1 MKILCPVDFSGP
13 ADHAEAQ
20 AIELARALG
29 SELIFL
35 HVAVATALYGEETGL
50 VDNTAV
56 YQAEQEWADKRL
68 DERVS
73 AARTTGVSARAV
85 RRVGVPFDE
94 IVKAAGEEGAG
105 MIVMGTHGR
114 SGLDRLLV
122 GSVTER
128 VVRLAP
134 CPVLTVRETT
144 PPVQVPSSPASSAVA
159 AGESGPADP
168 ATASAAPLVDIRTIM
183 TRDPITIDPEA
194 PVGTALAVMRER
206 RVRHLLVVGEDDRLL
221 GVVTDRDLQN
231 AAFAPA
237 IAEHLPESRRQ
248 QLRGLAEALEN
259 LRVREVMTGEVVTIR
274 PGAPVAQAAALMLEG
289 RFSGLPVVE
298 NGQLV
303 GIVTKRDVLRALA
316 ARLPAVRGFDPDTFL
331 W

>member
-13 ADHAEAQ
+13 ADHAETQ

-35 HVAVATALYGEETGL
+35 HVAVATALYGEEAGL

-56 YQAEQEWADKRL
+56 HEAEQEWADKRL

-73 AARTTGVSARAV
+73 VARAAGVSARVV
-85 RRVGVPFDE
+85 RRAGVPYDE
-94 IVKAAGEEGAG
+94 IVKAAGEEEAG

-134 CPVLTVRETT
+134 CPVLTVRESTLPVQAPSRSPATT
-144 PPVQVPSSPASSAVA
+144 PDAA
-159 AGESGPADP
+159 AGST
-168 ATASAAPLVDIRTIM
+168 ATANPLVEVRAIM
-183 TRDPITIDPEA
+183 TVDPITIDPEA
-194 PVGTALAVMRER
+194 PVGAALAVMRER
-206 RVRHLLVVGEDDRLL
+206 RVRHLLVVGDDDRLL

-237 IAEHLPESRRQ
+237 IAEHLSEARRQ
-248 QLRGLAEALEN
+248 QLRGLAEALES
-259 LRVREVMTGEVVTIR
+259 LRVRDVMTGEAVTIR

-298 NGQLV
+298 AGHLV

-316 ARLPAVRGFDPDTFL
+316 ASLPAVRGFDPDTFL

>member
-1 MKILCPVDFSGP
+1 MNILCPVDFSGP
-13 ADHAEAQ
+13 ADHAETQ

-29 SELIFL
+29 GELIFL
-35 HVAVATALYGEETGL
+35 HVAVATALYGEEAGL

-56 YQAEQEWADKRL
+56 YEAEQEWADKRL

-73 AARTTGVSARAV
+73 AARAAGVSARAV
-85 RRVGVPFDE
+85 RRAGVPYDE
-94 IVKAAGEEGAG
+94 IVKAAGEEEAG

-128 VVRLAP
+128 VIRLAP
-134 CPVLTVRETT
+134 CPVLTVREST
-144 PPVQVPSSPASSAVA
+144 PPVQAPSRSPAAAPGPA
-159 AGESGPADP
+159 AGSP
-168 ATASAAPLVDIRTIM
+168 ATVHPLVEVRSIM
-183 TRDPITIDPEA
+183 TVDPITIDPEA

-206 RVRHLLVVGEDDRLL
+206 RVRHLLVVGDDDRLL
-221 GVVTDRDLQN
+221 GIVTDRDLQN

-237 IAEHLPESRRQ
+237 IAEHLSEARRQ
-248 QLRGLAEALEN
+248 QLRGLAEALES
-259 LRVREVMTGEVVTIR
+259 LRVRDVMTGEAVTIR
-274 PGAPVAQAAALMLEG
+274 PDAPVAQAAALMLEG
-289 RFSGLPVVE
+289 RFSGLPVVGG
-298 NGQLV
+298 GQLV

-316 ARLPAVRGFDPDTFL
+316 ASLPAVRGFDPDTFL